1 MLFLRT
7 TLKAV
12 PKPLHDRKHLST
24 FCESFDAKPMLM
36 KQVQVSGAITG
47 WVPSFFENPTYQGEP
62 ADYRLKVLVQD
73 ASEIVDEIS
82 AEYDRACDWYRSE
95 TGKKNFFDPPFELNE
110 DGSAVIKFTAKPV
123 YGEFPFPV
131 VDSELIPISKDLILM
146 EGTQV
151 IVAAQVVFHP
161 RKSMR
166 GGIRLCPK
174 GIQIVEAVTS
184 AGRDSGDFDIT
195 AAFSKRS
202 GFKQAKPN
210 VKELA
215 TITSEDPD
223 F

>member
-1 MLFLRT
+1 MQN
-7 TLKAV
+7 
-12 PKPLHDRKHLST
+12 
-24 FCESFDAKPMLM
+24 
-36 KQVQVSGAITG
+36 KQIQVTGSITG

-62 ADYRLKVLVQD
+62 SDFRLKVLVQD
-73 ASEIVDEIS
+73 AGDIVEAIS
-82 AEYDRACDWYRSE
+82 SEYDRACEWWRGE

-110 DGSAVIKFTAKPV
+110 DGTALVKFTAKPV

-131 VDSELIPISKDLILM
+131 VDSELVSISKDLILM

-151 IVAAQVVFHP
+151 IVAADVVFHP

-195 AAFSKRS
+195 TAFTKRS